1 MWPSVGGKASYY
13 LSETCPQKGVLGLE
27 GLGVWGLGSGV
38 RSFGWGCGAAAMLSV
53 SAKCNKLQMKSKLIF
68 NKATQMFGPHSGRRN
83 SAGACPGCLGMSF
96 SPALVCVGILGK
108 MSGCVPNLQPPLK
121 WKGSGNALYIWQNLA
136 YYLKYMYSL
145 IFNLHNLNSF
155 CESKKRIIFISLYLH
170 TYLYFL

>member
-1 MWPSVGGKASYY
+1 MGGKASYY

-27 GLGVWGLGSGV
+27 GSGVWGLGSGV

-96 SPALVCVGILGK
+96 SPALVCVGVLGK

-121 WKGSGNALYIWQNLA
+121 
-136 YYLKYMYSL
+136 
-145 IFNLHNLNSF
+145 
-155 CESKKRIIFISLYLH
+155 
-170 TYLYFL
+170 